1 MINLESIRPFINGIG
16 FGIYMV
22 ALALVAFGQF
32 SFGPFTNTGFTKI
45 IMIVIAIAVLI
56 SNVISGLFR

>member
-22 ALALVAFGQF
+22 ILIVVAFGRL
-32 SFGPFTNTGFTKI
+32 SFNSFTNTGLTKI
-45 IMIVIAIAVLI
+45 IMIVIAIAVLV